1 MPESLQLLIRDD
13 LGDTASAPSEQVIAM
28 LELQAQEPTPYV
40 ASDAQFNPGS

>member
-1 MPESLQLLIRDD
+1 MPKSLQFLLRDD

-28 LELQAQEPTPYV
+28 LELQAQEPTPFE